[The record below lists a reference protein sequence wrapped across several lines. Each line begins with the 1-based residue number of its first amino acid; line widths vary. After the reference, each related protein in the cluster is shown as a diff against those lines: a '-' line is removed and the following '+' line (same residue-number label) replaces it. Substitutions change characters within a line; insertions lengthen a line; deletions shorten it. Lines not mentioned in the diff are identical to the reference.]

1 MAGRVSIAALCRIA
15 VVQDTTY
22 LKWRKKG
29 LIKSVGSELSINDAS
44 ELAVVG
50 ELHRRL
56 SRPSDFD
63 MVCRRLEGK
72 LKAADLEGRSVI
84 VVCHLADRA
93 AELCFGPAE
102 VGDKASHGRE
112 VHAIPV
118 SDEILR
124 VLAAFRTDLADQSA
138 RLASRA

>member
-1 MAGRVSIAALCRIA
+1 VSIAALCRIA
-15 VVQDTTY
+15 VVEDTTY
-22 LKWRKKG
+22 LKWRKRG
-29 LIKSVGSELSINDAS
+29 LIKSVGSEPSIDDAV

-63 MVCRRLEGK
+63 MVCRRLDGK

-93 AELCFGPAE
+93 AELCFGPGE
-102 VGDKASHGRE
+102 VGEKASHGRE

-118 SDEILR
+118 SGEIRR
-124 VLAAFRTDLADQSA
+124 VIAAFRNDLADHAA
-138 RLASRA
+138 RLASKE